1 MKFGVVQ
8 FPGSNCD
15 DDACHA
21 IASVIEQPVDFIWH
35 QSENLAGYDAII
47 LPGGFAY
54 GDYLRTGAIAR
65 FSPVMR
71 AVDRFASAGGLVLG
85 ICNGFQI
92 LLEAGLLPG
101 AMLRNK
107 GLRYLCRQ
115 VHIRIEHTD
124 TPFTGAAHKGDVLK
138 IPIAHNE
145 GNYFC
150 DEATLAE
157 LERENRII
165 FRYVH
170 PDGTDCAEAIRAQ
183 ADGTEFDRENNP
195 NGSLRA
201 IAGICSRERNVLG
214 LMPHPERAVESPL
227 GSSDGLAIFRSMVE
241 YLTRAEGQ
249 AAAGRVA
256 VTA

>member
-15 DDACHA
+15 DDAHHA
-21 IASVIEQPVDFIWH
+21 IGAVIGQPVEFIWH
-35 QSENLAGYDAII
+35 QSEQVSGFDAVI
-47 LPGGFAY
+47 LPGGFSY

-71 AVDRFASAGGLVLG
+71 AVDRFARSGGLVLG

-107 GLRYLCRQ
+107 GLRFLCRQ
-115 VHIRIEHTD
+115 VHVRVENTD
-124 TPFTGAAHKGDVLK
+124 TPFTCGARSGQVLK
-138 IPIAHNE
+138 IPIAHME

-150 DEATLAE
+150 DPATLAE
-157 LERENRII
+157 LERNHQVIFKYATPEGRVDEN
-165 FRYVH
+165 
-170 PDGTDCAEAIRAQ
+170 
-183 ADGTEFDRENNP
+183 DREANP

-201 IAGICSRERNVLG
+201 IAGISNRERNVVG
-214 LMPHPERAVESPL
+214 LMPHPERAVEQAL
-227 GSSDGLAIFRSMVE
+227 GSADGLVIFRSMVDS
-241 YLTRAEGQ
+241 LTRRAVE
-249 AAAGRVA
+249 RVSA
-256 VTA
+256 